1 MDNTGKIQQYAIQVR
16 PLRKED
22 GGGFEAHYPQ
32 LARSVVGYGATP
44 QEAVSDLCDAVPVFL
59 EAIAALGQSLPT
71 PEWAALQ
78 DAA

>member
-1 MDNTGKIQQYAIQVR
+1 MDNASKIQQYNIQVR
-16 PLRKED
+16 PLRAED
-22 GGGFEAHYPQ
+22 GGGFEAHYPP

-59 EAIAALGQSLPT
+59 EAIAALEQTLPAPDWT
-71 PEWAALQ
+71 ALK